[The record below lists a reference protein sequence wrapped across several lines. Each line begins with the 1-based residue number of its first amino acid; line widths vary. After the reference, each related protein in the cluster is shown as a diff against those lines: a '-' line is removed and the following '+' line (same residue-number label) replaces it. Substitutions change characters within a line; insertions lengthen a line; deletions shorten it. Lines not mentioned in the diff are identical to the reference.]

1 MSSPLRRLCNRAGV
15 VLGVLLA
22 VSVPVSCGKSSQT
35 ASTAGSQN
43 GATTAKSAT
52 ATSAT
57 GAPAGASGSISS
69 TPTAQT
75 TSTSGG
81 TTASTPLHSPTPTPG
96 GRLLRRFSGY
106 GNGRLGTIAVHAR
119 SLLSWRAG
127 QPHIQIFTATGFM
140 LVNSR
145 STTGTV
151 SLSRGT
157 YRGVRVSSA
166 ARWSVELRAPAP

>member
-1 MSSPLRRLCNRAGV
+1 MSSPLRRLCNRVGV

-22 VSVPVSCGKSSQT
+22 VSVPVSCGGSSQT
-35 ASTAGSQN
+35 TSTAGSQN
-43 GATTAKSAT
+43 GTTTAKSAT

-57 GAPAGASGSISS
+57 GAPAGASGSTSS
-69 TPTAQT
+69 RPTAQT

-81 TTASTPLHSPTPTPG
+81 TASTPPHPASPSPG
-96 GRLLRRFSGY
+96 GRLLRRFTGY
-106 GNGRLGTIAVHAR
+106 GNGRLGTIAVHAS
-119 SLLSWRAG
+119 SLLSWRAT
-127 QPHIQIFTATGFM
+127 QPHIQIFTVNGFM

-151 SLSRGT
+151 RVSRGT